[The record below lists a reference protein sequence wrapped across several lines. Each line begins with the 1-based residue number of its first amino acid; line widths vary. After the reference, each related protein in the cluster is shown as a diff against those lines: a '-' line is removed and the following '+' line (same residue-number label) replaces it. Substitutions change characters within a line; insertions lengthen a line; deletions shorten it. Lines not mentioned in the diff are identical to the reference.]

1 MLALKIELK
10 RKQMIHC
17 AKEYGFTA
25 AQTVRCS
32 QELDLLLNKQTKHQL
47 QIIQQPNTYSFA
59 Q

>member
-10 RKQMIHC
+10 RQQMIHY

-25 AQTVRCS
+25 SQTVKCS
-32 QELDLLLNKQTKHQL
+32 QELDVLLNKQSQQ
-47 QIIQQPNTYSFA
+47 QIRLSNSQNKYSFA

>member
-10 RKQMIHC
+10 RQQMIHY

-25 AQTVRCS
+25 SQTVKCS
-32 QELDLLLNKQTKHQL
+32 QELDVLLNKQSQQQL
-47 QIIQQPNTYSFA
+47 RLLQSQNKYSYA

>member
-1 MLALKIELK
+1 MFALKIELK

-25 AQTVRCS
+25 SETVQCS
-32 QELDLLLNKQTKHQL
+32 QELDALLNKQWE
-47 QIIQQPNTYSFA
+47 QQMLAIHHSNKYSFA

>member
-10 RKQMIHC
+10 RQQMIHC

-25 AQTVRCS
+25 SQTVRCS
-32 QELDLLLNKQTKHQL
+32 QELDVLLNKQSQQQL
-47 QIIQQPNTYSFA
+47 RLMENQNKYSFA

>member
-10 RKQMIHC
+10 RQQMIHC

-25 AQTVRCS
+25 SQTVKCS
-32 QELDLLLNKQTKHQL
+32 QELDVLLNKQAQQQL
-47 QIIQQPNTYSFA
+47 HILRSQNKYSFA

>member
-25 AQTVRCS
+25 SQTVRCS
-32 QELDLLLNKQTKHQL
+32 QELDVLLNKQSQQL
-47 QIIQQPNTYSFA
+47 RILENQNKYSFA

>member
-10 RKQMIHC
+10 RQQMIHC

-25 AQTVRCS
+25 SQTVKCS
-32 QELDLLLNKQTKHQL
+32 QELDILLNKQAQQ
-47 QIIQQPNTYSFA
+47 QISLSNSQNKYSFA

>member
-1 MLALKIELK
+1 MLALKIEVK

-25 AQTVRCS
+25 VETVQCS
-32 QELDLLLNKQTKHQL
+32 QELDALLNKQWQQQSLSMHQS
-47 QIIQQPNTYSFA
+47 NKYSFA

>member
-25 AQTVRCS
+25 IETVRCS
-32 QELDLLLNKQTKHQL
+32 QELDDLLNKQTKQ
-47 QIIQQPNTYSFA
+47 QIRLLNRTIKYSFA

>member
-10 RKQMIHC
+10 RQQMIHC

-25 AQTVRCS
+25 SQTVKCS
-32 QELDLLLNKQTKHQL
+32 QELDVLLNKQFQQQL
-47 QIIQQPNTYSFA
+47 RLLESQNKYFYA

>member
-10 RKQMIHC
+10 RQQMIHC

-25 AQTVRCS
+25 SQTVKCS
-32 QELDLLLNKQTKHQL
+32 QELDVLLNKQSR
-47 QIIQQPNTYSFA
+47 QQVRLIESQNKYSFA

>member
-10 RKQMIHC
+10 RQQMIHY

-25 AQTVRCS
+25 SQTVRCS
-32 QELDLLLNKQTKHQL
+32 QELDVLLNKQS
-47 QIIQQPNTYSFA
+47 QIHLRILENQNKYSIA